1 MFNLIPVLLQN
12 NLYVVTGDQVNG
24 GGADENLIGNIFAL
38 DNLVFY

>member
-1 MFNLIPVLLQN
+1 MSSLGIKSM
-12 NLYVVTGDQVNG
+12 G